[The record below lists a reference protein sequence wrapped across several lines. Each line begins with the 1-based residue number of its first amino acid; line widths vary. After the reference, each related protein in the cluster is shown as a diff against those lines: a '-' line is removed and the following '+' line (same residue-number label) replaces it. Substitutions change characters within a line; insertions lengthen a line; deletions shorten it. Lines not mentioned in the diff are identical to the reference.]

1 VKEEQPP
8 VLEAKKGQ
16 EEPARVAQGTSQKA
30 MAAGSTVAGRYT
42 LERVLGTGGM
52 GTVWLAHDSSLDS
65 KCALKLVDSEQAKID
80 EVRVRFEREAKASAQ
95 LRGAH
100 VVHVFDYGVWDDVPF
115 IAMELLEGEDLAQRL
130 ARVKRLGPAETYWV
144 VAHICRA
151 LSKAHALGIVHRDLK
166 PENIFLVDTGGE
178 EIAKVVDFG
187 IAKHERYSVGDRT
200 TKIGSFL
207 GTPHY
212 VSPEQARGQFTDGR
226 SDLWAVGVIAYQCI
240 TGRLPFSSESLG
252 SLMGQI
258 LYDEIPIPSRLVDA
272 VPPGFDAWWE
282 RASRRKPDARFQTAQ
297 ELSDA
302 LAEALEIESRL
313 TVPSLPPR
321 RSFSSIP
328 PIPELRDASGADVSG
343 VRERADLASVVIAD
357 NAEDPV
363 PTTPGRAS
371 HGADGVAASAGTL
384 DARPASLPVTVLA
397 QRKQLGL
404 GGFKLVTHDLQHHKW
419 LLAAVGVGLIIV
431 MIALMALAG
440 GDEKRSPAAAAQPQE
455 HVVTVKPPPEAT
467 ESSKQP
473 SIEVTPAEPSID
485 LVRPEELD
493 VEAAPRPAPQP
504 QAPVAPR
511 AAPPG
516 KPSFKPSRPDYGI

>member
-1 VKEEQPP
+1 V
-8 VLEAKKGQ
+8 
-16 EEPARVAQGTSQKA
+16 T
-30 MAAGSTVAGRYT
+30 AGSVVAGRYK

-52 GTVWLAHDSSLDS
+52 GTVWVAHDASLDS

-130 ARVKRLGPAETYWV
+130 GRVKRLDVETTYRI

-166 PENIFLVDTGGE
+166 PENIFLVDTGAE

-187 IAKHERYSVGDRT
+187 IAKHDGYSVGDRT

-226 SDLWAVGVIAYQCI
+226 SDLWAVGVIAFQCI
-240 TGRLPFSSESLG
+240 TGKLPFSSDSLG

-258 LYDEIPIPSRLVDA
+258 LYDELPTPSAVAADIPE
-272 VPPGFDAWWE
+272 GFDAWWG

-302 LAEALEIESRL
+302 FAEMLDIRTRLA
-313 TVPSLPPR
+313 VPSLPPR
-321 RSFSSIP
+321 RSMSSIP
-328 PIPELRDASGADVSG
+328 PAPELRDAAGADVSG

-357 NAEDPV
+357 HANEPISFDAELAP
-363 PTTPGRAS
+363 S
-371 HGADGVAASAGTL
+371 AASAATAETQEL
-384 DARPASLPVTVLA
+384 RASFPVTMLA

-404 GGFKLVTHDLQHHKW
+404 DALQLVRHKW
-419 LLAAVGVGLIIV
+419 LYLGLGVGLLLV
-431 MIALMALAG
+431 VIAIMALRGREAP
-440 GDEKRSPAAAAQPQE
+440 RAPSAAAQPPE
-455 HVVTVKPPPEAT
+455 HVVEFQPPPGQSTPGDA
-467 ESSKQP
+467 K
-473 SIEVTPAEPSID
+473 IEVTPAVPPAID
-485 LVRPEELD
+485 VVRPEELD
-493 VEAAPRPAPQP
+493 MEAPANRGTAGHPPPRHTPGPPPQ
-504 QAPVAPR
+504 
-511 AAPPG
+511 
-516 KPSFKPSRPDYGI
+516 FKPTRPDYGI